1 MKGDNTFY
9 NYVKKFLIEHKM
21 LIIFCLVELLFIYG
35 VRIFGYNIGVDTE
48 NSMIGSPTLNQRRV
62 AMGRF
67 GLVLL
72 KYIQPAGKFNL
83 YAANFFA
90 VLFLLFSSLFW
101 CMIFDFYSK
110 VKSNIGYFVFSL
122 FYLSSPIWVEV
133 IYFTTQ
139 AAETVFIVALCPIC
153 IYFMWEGMKKNRKI
167 YTVGAICALAFLIS
181 VYQAVIAMFCAGI
194 FIVYILEIENGKLTD
209 KQIKKLFI
217 NIVMSIACA
226 LVLYF
231 VANSIFINLIFRI
244 DKSSY
249 LTKMIGGNKGESIT
263 GKVALFFAF
272 IYKIFFINT
281 PIHGKLVAPILVD
294 YMGSEAV
301 EHFTNA
307 GHFSCILYLP
317 ALIYYVICICRNK
330 IRSIFYFLAGAG
342 ILGCA
347 VIFVIAAGGSVA
359 ARTLYAFALAGALL
373 LYYTITHVSKRA
385 AYVWCALVV
394 LFGCNQTLR
403 SSLLLTSDQVRY
415 EREVWLCDK
424 INDEIQRI
432 KNISHLS
439 DEKVLVV
446 GKHEFDYG
454 ANFLAG
460 DMCGQSVMSWFG
472 SSSKNE
478 STSRTLAFMKAHG
491 YSYNAVKKDDEN
503 IDELRSVADGM
514 PKFPEEGWVAEYNGS
529 IIVKLSDFI
538 YTED

>member
-1 MKGDNTFY
+1 MKGDSTIY
-9 NYVKKFLIEHKM
+9 NYTKKFLIEHKM
-21 LIIFCLVELLFIYG
+21 LIIFCLVDLLLIYG
-35 VRIFGYNIGVDTE
+35 IRIFCYNIGVDTE
-48 NSMIGSPTLNQRRV
+48 NSVIGSTTLNQRRI

-72 KYIQPAGKFNL
+72 KCIQPAGKFNM
-83 YAANFFA
+83 YAANFGA
-90 VLFLLFSSLFW
+90 VLFLLFSSLLW
-101 CMIFDFYSK
+101 CIIFDFYSK

-153 IYFMWEGMKKNRKI
+153 VYFMWEGMKNNRKM
-167 YTVGAICALAFLIS
+167 YTVGSICLLVFLIS

-194 FIVYILEIENGKLTD
+194 LIVYILEIENGVLTD

-217 NIVMSIACA
+217 NMVLSATCA
-226 LVLYF
+226 LILYF
-231 VANSIFINLIFRI
+231 VANNIVINLIFRI
-244 DKSSY
+244 DKSNYFSN
-249 LTKMIGGNKGESIT
+249 IIDGNKSESII
-263 GKVALFFAF
+263 GKIALFMAF

-281 PIHGKLVAPILVD
+281 PIHGKIVVPILTD

-317 ALIYYVICICRNK
+317 ALIYYAICFFRNK

-359 ARTLYAFALAGALL
+359 ARTLYAFALVGAFLI
-373 LYYTITHVSKRA
+373 YYTITHVSKRT
-385 AYVWCALVV
+385 AYIWCALVV
-394 LFGCNQTLR
+394 LFGSNQTLR
-403 SSLLLTSDQVRY
+403 SSLLLTSDQTRY
-415 EREVWLCDK
+415 EKEVWLCDK

-432 KNISHLS
+432 KNINHLS
-439 DEKVLVV
+439 DEKVLVI
-446 GKHEFDYG
+446 GKGEFDYG
-454 ANFLAG
+454 PNFLAG
-460 DMCGQSVMSWFG
+460 DMCGQSVMAWFG
-472 SSSKNE
+472 STSKAE
-478 STSRTLAFMKAHG
+478 STSRTLAFMRAHG
-491 YSYNAVKKDDEN
+491 YSYKAVKKDDEN
-503 IDELRSVADGM
+503 IDELRSVADRM
-514 PKFPEEGWVAEYNGS
+514 SVFPEEGWVSAYNGI

-538 YTED
+538 YTES